1 MVLNLVEQLEIF
13 GVEETRRQAQRGG
26 SSARER
32 KRMERRIET
41 AHELMSVLPT
51 ADDLS
56 FLHSGLC
63 QVALPHS
70 RPSDDSMIWR
80 RQSGRFSLLVQP
92 GVIDAG
98 GIARYVGVPYGPKA
112 RLIMIHLQT
121 EGLKSR
127 TVNLGASFSAFMRS
141 LGLAVTGG
149 ARGTISAVREQALR
163 IAQCRFTMQWNEANS
178 AHEGRAIIA
187 NTSIVDR
194 LELWRAGG
202 QQWAETVELSEKFHA
217 HLQEHAVPL
226 DKRGIAHLSANSLG
240 LDLYALLAY
249 RLPRLE
255 RDVHLRWNALQF
267 QIGSAERTTNTL
279 AQRIR
284 EVMPEVLIAYPHAQ
298 VDVTSHGLLLK
309 PSKAAVPRPQVN
321 GFKLIGANSSHD
333 ASDKRA
339 NSELTAAT
347 SAGNPSITAGQSR
360 GSSKLKY

>member
-1 MVLNLVEQLEIF
+1 MVLRLTEQLEIF
-13 GVEETRRQAQRGG
+13 GLEETRRRVQGEAASNRT
-26 SSARER
+26 R
-32 KRMERRIET
+32 KRLERRIEV
-41 AHELMSVLPT
+41 AHEMMSALPA

-70 RPSDDSMIWR
+70 RPSDNSAIWH
-80 RQSGRFSLLVQP
+80 RQSGRFSFMVQP
-92 GVIDAG
+92 GAIDTNG
-98 GIARYVGVPYGPKA
+98 TPGYVGVPYGPKA

-149 ARGTISAVREQALR
+149 ARGTIGAVREQALR
-163 IAQCRFTMQWNEANS
+163 IAQCRFTMQWDEANS
-178 AHEGRAIIA
+178 AGDGRAIIA
-187 NTSIVDR
+187 NTSIVDG
-194 LELWRAGG
+194 LELWRSGG
-202 QQWAETVELSEKFHA
+202 QQWTETVELSERFHA
-217 HLQEHAVPL
+217 HLQDHAVPL

-255 RDVHLRWNALQF
+255 RDVHLRWGALQG

-284 EVMPEVLIAYPHAQ
+284 EVMPDVLVAYPHAQ
-298 VDVTSHGLLLK
+298 IDVTSHGLLLK
-309 PSKAAVPRPQVN
+309 PSKPAVPKTMVP
-321 GFKLIGANSSHD
+321 GFRLVG
-333 ASDKRA
+333 
-339 NSELTAAT
+339 
-347 SAGNPSITAGQSR
+347 G
-360 GSSKLKY
+360 

>member
-1 MVLNLVEQLEIF
+1 MVLNLTEQLEIF
-13 GVEETRRQAQRGG
+13 GLEETQRRARGEAVSSSECKRLQR
-26 SSARER
+26 RV
-32 KRMERRIET
+32 ET
-41 AHELMSVLPT
+41 AHQLMSALP
-51 ADDLS
+51 AAEDLS

-70 RPSDDSMIWR
+70 RPADNAAIWR

-92 GVIDAG
+92 GVIDTEG
-98 GIARYVGVPYGPKA
+98 SGRYVGVPYGPKA

-127 TVNLGASFSAFMRS
+127 TVNLGGSFSAFMRS

-149 ARGTISAVREQALR
+149 ARGTIGAVREQALR
-163 IAQCRFTMQWNEANS
+163 IAQCRFTMQWDEANS
-178 AHEGRAIIA
+178 AGEGRAIIA
-187 NTSIVDR
+187 NTSIVDG
-194 LELWRAGG
+194 LELWQSGG

-255 RDVHLRWNALQF
+255 REVHLRWSALQA

-284 EVMPEVLIAYPHAQ
+284 EVMPDVLVAYPHAQ
-298 VDVTSHGLLLK
+298 VEVTSHGLALR
-309 PSKAAVPRPQVN
+309 PSRPAVPKTMVG
-321 GFKLIGANSSHD
+321 GFKLVDG
-333 ASDKRA
+333 R
-339 NSELTAAT
+339 
-347 SAGNPSITAGQSR
+347 
-360 GSSKLKY
+360 